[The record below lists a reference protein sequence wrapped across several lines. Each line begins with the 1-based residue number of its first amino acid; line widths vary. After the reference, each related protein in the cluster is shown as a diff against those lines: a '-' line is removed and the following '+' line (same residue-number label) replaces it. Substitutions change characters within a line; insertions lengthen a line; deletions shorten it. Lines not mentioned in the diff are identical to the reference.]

1 MRPFSLLSAKRA
13 GIEGAGED
21 ATGLLSAERGAVE
34 GAGGIATGAFCAMTD
49 AVCLVAWVPDLPKE
63 IVYPKTPSVSSRQAP
78 GMSNR
83 PSPGAAA
90 PPPMLLRGICSAPD
104 SVISSVWEDESGM
117 AKPGKLDAAAR
128 IAGGIAPPCASWPM
142 ILGIA

>member
-13 GIEGAGED
+13 GIEGAGGD
-21 ATGLLSAERGAVE
+21 ATR
-34 GAGGIATGAFCAMTD
+34 AFCAMMG
-49 AVCLVAWVPDLPKE
+49 AACPAAWVPDLPDE
-63 IVYPKTPSVSSRQAP
+63 IAYPKTPSVISRQAP

-83 PSPGAAA
+83 PSPGAL
-90 PPPMLLRGICSAPD
+90 PPPMLPGGICSARG
-104 SVISSVWEDESGM
+104 VISPAREDESGV
-117 AKPGKLDAAAR
+117 ARPGKLDAAAG